1 MASPHDPPGSSID
14 EANVPAADVE
24 TEKSQ
29 NKMHVRPLEPEP
41 LRSKVKGALD
51 LIGALL
57 GF

>member
-1 MASPHDPPGSSID
+1 MAIPHDPPGSPID
-14 EANVPAADVE
+14 EANVRAADVE
-24 TEKSQ
+24 AEKSE
-29 NKMHVRPLEPEP
+29 NKMHARPLEPEP